1 MKVIII
7 GCGRVGAWLAQT
19 MNQRG
24 HSVTAVDRDPA
35 AFERLGPAFKGRTVN
50 GVGFDR
56 DVLIEA
62 GIERCDALAAVT
74 ASDEVNV
81 VTARL
86 AKMVFK
92 VPRVAARVYEPRKA
106 DIYRRLGL
114 LTISPV
120 ILGAV
125 RMAELL
131 SFSDLTPTYEVGSG
145 EVDMVDVEIPPALA
159 GRNLASMTVP
169 GEVHVVAISRSGK
182 TFLPHPGAVFQ
193 EGDRVHLAVAT
204 LYADRLRALLE

>member
-24 HSVTAVDRDPA
+24 HNVTVVDRDPA
-35 AFERLGPAFKGRTVN
+35 AFERLGPSFKGRTVN
-50 GVGFDR
+50 GIGFDR

-62 GIERCDALAAVT
+62 GIERCDALAVVT

-125 RMAELL
+125 RMAEML
-131 SFSDLTPTYEVGSG
+131 SMSDLTPSYEVGSG
-145 EVDMVDVEIPPALA
+145 EVDMVDIEIPPALA

-169 GEVHVVAISRSGK
+169 GEVHVVAISRNGK